1 MSSVPGL
8 QTKTVHTL
16 DLNFMGAPGTI
27 AAYLIPHPHGAVLIE
42 SGPGS
47 TIPALVEGLKLYH
60 LTERDI
66 TDVFLTH
73 IHLDHAGAAGWLAR
87 QGARI
92 HVHKVGAPHLQNP
105 DKLLTSAARIY
116 GDRMEELW
124 GEFLPV
130 PDEMVSVLEDQ
141 EIIEVENLRFRAL
154 DTPGH
159 ATHHMAYLFENIC
172 FTGDIGGV
180 RLAGSRYLQLPMP
193 PPEFHLEE
201 WRSSVKRLLA
211 AREKESFQQIAPTH
225 FGIFKDP
232 DWHLAAISKSLDEVE
247 EWMQAIMPTEPEMDD
262 LTRSFMNWT
271 RMNSIQ
277 PGISEDQFHA
287 YETANPSW
295 MSSAGIHRYW
305 HKYRTN
311 P

>member
-1 MSSVPGL
+1 MA
-8 QTKTVHTL
+8 
-16 DLNFMGAPGTI
+16 GAPGC
-27 AAYLIPHPHGAVLIE
+27 AHPCPQSGCPPFTE
-42 SGPGS
+42 S
-47 TIPALVEGLKLYH
+47 
-60 LTERDI
+60 
-66 TDVFLTH
+66 
-73 IHLDHAGAAGWLAR
+73 
-87 QGARI
+87 
-92 HVHKVGAPHLQNP
+92 

-271 RMNSIQ
+271 RMNSIHS
-277 PGISEDQFHA
+277 GISEDQFHA

-305 HKYRTN
+305 HKYRAN